1 MIEGE
6 RLTAQRALELG
17 LVDLVAAPDAFDV
30 VVAERA
36 RALAAQPTAAIAL
49 LKRVVDEG
57 YGLPVEEALEREEK
71 GVAELT
77 RTADAA
83 EGLQAFL
90 DKRDAVFMGR

>member
-1 MIEGE
+1 FES
-6 RLTAQRALELG
+6 
-17 LVDLVAAPDAFDV
+17 

-36 RALAAQPTAAIAL
+36 RRLAAKPTAAIAL

-57 YGLPVEEALEREEK
+57 FGLPVEEALEREEK

-90 DKRDAVFMGR
+90 DKREAVFTGR

>member
-6 RLTAQRALELG
+6 GLRPQRALDLG
-17 LVDLVAAPDAFDV
+17 LVDLVVEQPEFDT

-36 RALAAQPTAAIAL
+36 RRLAAQPTAAIGL

-57 YGLPVEEALEREEK
+57 FGLPVEQALEREER
-71 GVAELT
+71 GVADLT
-77 RTADAA
+77 GTADAA

-90 DKRDAVFMGR
+90 DKRAPVFTGR

>member
-6 RLTAQRALELG
+6 RLTPQRALELG
-17 LVDLVAAPDAFDV
+17 LVDRVVDPAEFDSV
-30 VVAERA
+30 
-36 RALAAQPTAAIAL
+36 LAAEASRLAAKPTSAIGL

-57 YGLPVEEALEREEK
+57 WGLPIEDALLREEK
-71 GVAELT
+71 GVQALT

-90 DKRDAVFMGR
+90 DKREARFIGR